1 VRVPGLSRRR
11 ARRLG
16 EAARTVAQRTPETL
30 TEAARTVQRTPET
43 LTEAAR
49 TVAQRTPETL
59 TVARYRAQPAAAT
72 IARLAG
78 TAILAYVVAL
88 LVPLAGPRPVLA
100 PLTALLVA
108 QVTLYQT
115 VRSAVRRVSA
125 VVVGVLVAV
134 ALSAV
139 VGFTWWS
146 LGITI
151 VAGLALGYLLR
162 LGDTILE
169 VPISAMLILSVGTTE
184 GSAAVGRILET
195 LLGAAAGLL
204 SGLIFAAPRVES
216 AHDAMVDLCRQ
227 LADLLEEVA
236 GALDR
241 GTATETV
248 GTWLARSRDLTGEIA
263 RVDDAVRQAEESI
276 LLSPRRL
283 LQPVEEISLRDGL
296 ETLDHATIIVR
307 GLARAL
313 ADLARLGAENSS
325 MSEEEERTRLSG
337 ALRELAEAVLAYG
350 RLATVHDDEGRET
363 AEEVLEWHLDAARH
377 QQDRLSAVLATDPA
391 QRPIGWPLRGELIA
405 HIGRLHD
412 ELEPDAAGEPHP
424 PAVGPWW
431 LPGHL
436 RWRRLQVP
444 DRSRR

>member
-1 VRVPGLSRRR
+1 MRAPAFGRRR
-11 ARRLG
+11 AG
-16 EAARTVAQRTPETL
+16 QIS
-30 TEAARTVQRTPET
+30 
-43 LTEAAR
+43 EAAR

-59 TVARYRAQPAAAT
+59 TVARYRAQPAAVT

-78 TAILAYVVAL
+78 TAIFAYLVAL
-88 LVPLAGPRPVLA
+88 LVPLGTPRPVLA

-115 VRSAVRRVSA
+115 VRSAVRRVAA
-125 VVVGVLVAV
+125 VVAGVLVAV

-169 VPISAMLILSVGTTE
+169 VPISAMLILSVGSTE
-184 GSAAVGRILET
+184 GPAAAGRIVDT
-195 LLGAAAGLL
+195 LLGAGAGLL

-216 AHDAMVDLCRQ
+216 AHDAMENLCRQ
-227 LADLLEEVA
+227 LADLLDQVA
-236 GALDR
+236 AGLGE
-241 GTATETV
+241 GTAADSVE
-248 GTWLARSRDLTGEIA
+248 TWLARARDLTGEIG
-263 RVDDAVRQAEESI
+263 RVDEAVSQAEESL

-283 LQPVEEISLRDGL
+283 LLPVEVEQISLRDGL
-296 ETLDHATIIVR
+296 ETLDHAAIIVR
-307 GLARAL
+307 GLARSL

-325 MSEEEERTRLSG
+325 MSEAEERTRLAG
-337 ALRELAEAVLAYG
+337 ALRELAQAVLAYG

-363 AEEVLEWHLDAARH
+363 AAEVLEWHLDAARH
-377 QQDRLSAVLATDPA
+377 QQDRLSAVLAADPA
-391 QRPIGWPLRGELIA
+391 ERPIGWPLRGELIS
-405 HIGRLHD
+405 HIGRLRD
-412 ELEPDAAGEPHP
+412 ELEPDGAGEPHP
-424 PAVGPWW
+424 DRVGPWW

-436 RWRRLQVP
+436 AGRRPQLP
-444 DRSRR
+444 IRTSAADRGRGRRGRLP

>member
-1 VRVPGLSRRR
+1 VRAPAFGRRR
-11 ARRLG
+11 AGQLS
-16 EAARTVAQRTPETL
+16 
-30 TEAARTVQRTPET
+30 
-43 LTEAAR
+43 EAAR

-59 TVARYRAQPAAAT
+59 TVARSRAQPAAVS

-78 TAILAYVVAL
+78 TAILAYLVAL
-88 LVPLAGPRPVLA
+88 LVPLGTSRPVLA

-115 VRSAVRRVSA
+115 VRSAVRRVAA
-125 VVVGVLVAV
+125 VVAGVLVAV

-146 LGITI
+146 LGVTI

-169 VPISAMLILSVGTTE
+169 VPISAMLILSVGSTE
-184 GSAAVGRILET
+184 GPAAVGRILET
-195 LLGAAAGLL
+195 LVGAGAGLL

-216 AHDAMVDLCRQ
+216 AHDAMEDLCRQ
-227 LADLLEEVA
+227 LADLLDQVA
-236 GALDR
+236 AGLGD
-241 GTATETV
+241 GTAADAVEA
-248 GTWLARSRDLTGEIA
+248 WLARARDLTGEIG
-263 RVDDAVRQAEESI
+263 RVDEAVRQAEESV

-283 LQPVEEISLRDGL
+283 VLPVEQIGLRDGL

-307 GLARAL
+307 GLARSL

-325 MSEEEERTRLSG
+325 MSEAEERTRLSG

-350 RLATVHDDEGRET
+350 RLATVHDTEGRET
-363 AEEVLEWHLDAARH
+363 AAEVLEWHLDAARH
-377 QQDRLSAVLATDPA
+377 QQDRLSAVLAADPA
-391 QRPIGWPLRGELIA
+391 QRPIGWPLRGELIS
-405 HIGRLHD
+405 HIGRLRD
-412 ELEPDAAGEPHP
+412 ELEPDGAGEPHP
-424 PAVGPWW
+424 DRVGPWW

-436 RWRRLQVP
+436 RSRRPQLTV
-444 DRSRR
+444 RSRR

>member
-1 VRVPGLSRRR
+1 
-11 ARRLG
+11 
-16 EAARTVAQRTPETL
+16 
-30 TEAARTVQRTPET
+30 
-43 LTEAAR
+43 
-49 TVAQRTPETL
+49 
-59 TVARYRAQPAAAT
+59 
-72 IARLAG
+72 
-78 TAILAYVVAL
+78 
-88 LVPLAGPRPVLA
+88 
-100 PLTALLVA
+100 
-108 QVTLYQT
+108 
-115 VRSAVRRVSA
+115 VRRVAA

-146 LGITI
+146 LGVTI

-169 VPISAMLILSVGTTE
+169 VPISAMLILSVGSTE

-227 LADLLEEVA
+227 LADLLDEVA
-236 GALDR
+236 AALDR
-241 GTATETV
+241 GTATEGV
-248 GTWLARSRDLTGEIA
+248 GRWLARSRDLTGEIG
-263 RVDDAVRQAEESI
+263 RVEESI

-307 GLARAL
+307 GLARSL

-377 QQDRLSAVLATDPA
+377 QQDRLSAVLAQDPA

-412 ELEPDAAGEPHP
+412 ELEPEAAGGPHP
-424 PAVGPWW
+424 PHVGPWW

-436 RWRRLQVP
+436 RWRRLQLP

>member
-1 VRVPGLSRRR
+1 MRVPAFGRRR
-11 ARRLG
+11 AG
-16 EAARTVAQRTPETL
+16 QIS
-30 TEAARTVQRTPET
+30 
-43 LTEAAR
+43 EAAR

-59 TVARYRAQPAAAT
+59 TVAARTVAQRTPETLTVARHRAQPAAVT
-72 IARLAG
+72 IVRLAG
-78 TAILAYVVAL
+78 TAILAYLIAL
-88 LVPLAGPRPVLA
+88 LVPLGTPRPVLA

-115 VRSAVRRVSA
+115 VRSAVRRVAA

-169 VPISAMLILSVGTTE
+169 VPISAMLILSVGSTE
-184 GSAAVGRILET
+184 APAAAGRIVDT
-195 LLGAAAGLL
+195 LIGAGAGLL
-204 SGLIFAAPRVES
+204 SGLIFATPRVES
-216 AHDAMVDLCRQ
+216 AHDAMEDLCRQ
-227 LADLLEEVA
+227 LADLLDQVA
-236 GALDR
+236 AGLDE
-241 GTATETV
+241 GTAADAV
-248 GTWLARSRDLTGEIA
+248 DTWLARARDLTGEIG
-263 RVDDAVRQAEESI
+263 RVDEAVGQAEESL

-283 LQPVEEISLRDGL
+283 VLPVEQISLRDGL
-296 ETLDHATIIVR
+296 ETLDHAAIIVR
-307 GLARAL
+307 GLARSL

-325 MSEEEERTRLSG
+325 MSEAEERTRLSG

-363 AEEVLEWHLDAARH
+363 ATEVLEWHLDSAQH
-377 QQDRLSAVLATDPA
+377 QQDRLSAVLAADPA
-391 QRPIGWPLRGELIA
+391 ERPIGWPLRGELIA
-405 HIGRLHD
+405 HIGRLRD
-412 ELEPDAAGEPHP
+412 ELEPESAGEPHP
-424 PAVGPWW
+424 GRVRPWW

-436 RWRRLQVP
+436 TWRRPQLP
-444 DRSRR
+444 IRSRR

>member
-1 VRVPGLSRRR
+1 VRAPAFGRRR
-11 ARRLG
+11 AG
-16 EAARTVAQRTPETL
+16 Q
-30 TEAARTVQRTPET
+30 

-49 TVAQRTPETL
+49 TVAQRTPQTL
-59 TVARYRAQPAAAT
+59 TVARYRAQPAAVT

-78 TAILAYVVAL
+78 TAIFAYLVAL
-88 LVPLAGPRPVLA
+88 LVPLGTPRPVLA

-115 VRSAVRRVSA
+115 VRSAVRRVAA
-125 VVVGVLVAV
+125 VVAGVLVAV

-151 VAGLALGYLLR
+151 VAGLAVGYLLR

-169 VPISAMLILSVGTTE
+169 VPISAMLILSVGSTE
-184 GSAAVGRILET
+184 GPAAAGRIVET
-195 LLGAAAGLL
+195 LLGAGAGLL

-216 AHDAMVDLCRQ
+216 AHDAMEDLCRQ
-227 LADLLEEVA
+227 LADLLDQVA
-236 GALDR
+236 AGLGE
-241 GTATETV
+241 GTAADAV
-248 GTWLARSRDLTGEIA
+248 QTWLARARDLTGEIG
-263 RVDDAVRQAEESI
+263 RVDEAVRQAEESVR
-276 LLSPRRL
+276 LSPRRL
-283 LQPVEEISLRDGL
+283 LLPVEVEQLSLRDGL

-307 GLARAL
+307 GLARSL

-325 MSEEEERTRLSG
+325 MSEAEERTRLAG

-363 AEEVLEWHLDAARH
+363 AAEVLEWHLDAARH
-377 QQDRLSAVLATDPA
+377 QQDRLSVVLAADPA
-391 QRPIGWPLRGELIA
+391 ERPIGWPLRGELIA
-405 HIGRLHD
+405 HIGRLRD
-412 ELEPDAAGEPHP
+412 ELEPDGAGEPHP
-424 PAVGPWW
+424 DRVGPWW

-436 RWRRLQVP
+436 SWRRPQLP
-444 DRSRR
+444 IRSRR